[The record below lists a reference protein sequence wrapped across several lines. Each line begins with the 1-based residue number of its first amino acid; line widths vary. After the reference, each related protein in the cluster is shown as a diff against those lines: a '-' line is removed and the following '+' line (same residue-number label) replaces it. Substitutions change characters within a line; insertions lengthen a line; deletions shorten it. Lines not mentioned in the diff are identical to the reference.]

1 MSGLIP
7 QCKIFQNLQRV
18 ARDYAK
24 KRVIFA
30 EKEVT
35 QIKHV
40 GLNGVIRVL
49 PLLRPDKLMNHGFS
63 RMARGPLTHRGAAMN
78 MCS

>member
-1 MSGLIP
+1 MSGLIH
-7 QCKIFQNLQRV
+7 QCKIFKNLQRV
-18 ARDYAK
+18 APDYAK

-30 EKEVT
+30 EKVVT
-35 QIKHV
+35 QIKHAE
-40 GLNGVIRVL
+40 LNGVIRVL

-63 RMARGPLTHRGAAMN
+63 RMARRPLTHRAAVMN